1 MYSHKQMD
9 AIAPPM
15 TRSSKPSLAP
25 STTSQSRFQILR
37 RRQKRSDRG
46 QSKQIVSP
54 NGQVNI
60 LRLGERHYPWSDLYH
75 LLLTMSWWQ
84 FLGLVTGLYLVTNT
98 LFAIAYLIGPDNIAN
113 ARPGSFA
120 DAFFF
125 SVQTM
130 ATIGY
135 GAMFPKTLYANILVA
150 IEAFVGL
157 LGVAM
162 ATGLMFARFS
172 RPTAR
177 VLLSQTAVITPYNGV
192 PTLMFRTANKRG
204 NQILE
209 ARLWVTLIRDE
220 VTAEGYPMRR
230 IYDMKLTRNHSPFF
244 VLTWTGMHP
253 LDEDSPLYG
262 ETPESLA
269 QSNAEILVSLTG
281 IDETVAQTVHARHMY
296 AVRNIYW
303 NYRFADIFS
312 TTSDGRRIIDYTRFH
327 DVVAIA
333 QDDVTPQE

>member
-1 MYSHKQMD
+1 
-9 AIAPPM
+9 
-15 TRSSKPSLAP
+15 
-25 STTSQSRFQILR
+25 
-37 RRQKRSDRG
+37 
-46 QSKQIVSP
+46 
-54 NGQVNI
+54 
-60 LRLGERHYPWSDLYH
+60 
-75 LLLTMSWWQ
+75 
-84 FLGLVTGLYLVTNT
+84 LGLVTGLYLITNT

-177 VLLSQTAVITPYNGV
+177 VLMSQTAVIMPYNGI
-192 PTLMFRTANKRG
+192 PTLMFRAANKRG

-220 VTAEGYPMRR
+220 LTSEGYPMRR
-230 IYDMKLTRNHSPFF
+230 LYDMKLIRDHSPFF
-244 VLTWTGMHP
+244 VLTWTAMHP

-269 QSNAEILVSLTG
+269 QSNAEILISLTG
-281 IDETVAQTVHARHMY
+281 IDETVAQTVHTRHVY

-303 NYRFADIFS
+303 QHRFTDIIS
-312 TTSDGRRIIDYTRFH
+312 LTPDGQRVIDYTHFH
-327 DVVAIA
+327 DVEAIA
-333 QDDVTPQE
+333 PTEMARQK

>member
-1 MYSHKQMD
+1 
-9 AIAPPM
+9 M
-15 TRSSKPSLAP
+15 TRSSTPPTAP
-25 STTSQSRFQILR
+25 PPDSQPQISGLR
-37 RRQKRSDRG
+37 RRKKRPKPEISR
-46 QSKQIVSP
+46 QFVNA
-54 NGQVNI
+54 NGQVSTV
-60 LRLGERHYPWSDLYH
+60 RLGNHYHPWRDLYH
-75 LLLTMSWWQ
+75 HLLTMSWGK
-84 FLGLVTGLYLVTNT
+84 FLGLVLGLYLATNT
-98 LFAIAYLIGPDNIAN
+98 LFAIAYLIGPENIAN

-177 VLLSQTAVITPYNGV
+177 VLMSQTAVIMPYNGT
-192 PTLMFRTANKRG
+192 PTLMFRAANKRG

-209 ARLWVTLIRDE
+209 ARLWVTLIQDE
-220 VTAEGYPMRR
+220 MTTEGYTMRR
-230 IYDMKLTRNHSPFF
+230 IYDMKLVRNHSPFF

-262 ETPESLA
+262 ETPESMA
-269 QSNAEILVSLTG
+269 ASNAEILVSLTG
-281 IDETVAQTVHARHMY
+281 IDETVAQTVHARHVY
-296 AVRNIYW
+296 AIRNIYW
-303 NYRFADIFS
+303 NHHFKDIIS
-312 TTSDGRRIIDYTRFH
+312 VTPEGQRVIDYAHFNE
-327 DVVAIA
+327 VVAIA
-333 QDDVTPQE
+333 TTNTSQE